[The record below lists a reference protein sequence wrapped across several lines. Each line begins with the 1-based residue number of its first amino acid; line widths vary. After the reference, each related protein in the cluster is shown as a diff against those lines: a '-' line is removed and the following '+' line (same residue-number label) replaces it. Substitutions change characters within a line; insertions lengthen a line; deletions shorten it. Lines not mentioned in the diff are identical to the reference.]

1 MATMSEICLKMGFK
15 LEFERNTSTNTG
27 YQEKLHHK

>member
-1 MATMSEICLKMGFK
+1 MISEMSIKMDLK
-15 LEFERNTSTNTG
+15 LDFEKNTSTNTG